1 MFNYVKNSLSKLIKS
16 RLIVL
21 VVLFALLAG
30 ILIQRLYTMQII
42 NGEKYLTDFTMQIK
56 KETTLK
62 STRGNIYDRDGNAVA
77 YNKLAYNV
85 TYEDVGSYDTTRER
99 NLAMNGSLY
108 QIMKVIEDGGDQVY
122 TNYAIDIGSDGQY
135 EFTREGFNLLRFRAD
150 IFGYA
155 DTEDLKTDERNC
167 TAEEMMQTLS
177 TKKWYGIDL
186 SVYTEEELQEYG
198 LPSSFTKE
206 EQLKLT
212 ALRSAVAQNSYQ
224 KYVTTTIAKD
234 ISKDTVA
241 VIMENKDRYPGVD
254 VEEDSIRVYEDGL
267 YMAPLIGYTGQVSA
281 EELEELNGENGNG
294 QYSSSDIVG
303 KSGLEKYFEK
313 ELRGQNGTK
322 TVYVDNLGKVL
333 KEDSEVAPQAG
344 NDIHLTI
351 DRNLQIAVYKI
362 LEQYIAGIVY
372 NKIFDA
378 EKFDKDSISS
388 EDDIL
393 IPIYD
398 VYYSLFEN
406 NVLDADHLASDDA
419 SDNEKRIY
427 SEFQSRE
434 EEIFSEIRGQMTS
447 SSATAYQDL
456 SEEMQ
461 VYESFI
467 VDDVLIEGTEVLD
480 KDKIDTNDE
489 MWTKWSND
497 GSVSLNEFLSYA
509 ISKNWIDITKVNSD
523 TTYLDTSEITGALA
537 DYVADYLSKSDAF
550 SRQVYKY
557 MIQNY
562 QISGKDICLLL
573 FDQGILKMNEED
585 YSALENGAVS
595 AYDFIMAKIYSLEIT
610 PAMLA
615 LEPCTGSAVIT
626 DPDNGDVL
634 ACVTYPGYDNNR
646 LANNMDDDY
655 FYKLNSD
662 KSSPFYNK
670 ATQEVTAPGS
680 TFKLVTT
687 LEFMREN
694 ADFDSYSYNCTGSI
708 ESGDVTIHCYGGHV
722 HGQVTLRDSLAYSC
736 NTSFSNIGRSL
747 NADTYKD
754 TAQELLF
761 NKKLPSVL
769 PYSKS
774 QFTLTSSDTE
784 AERMMTAMGQGKTQV
799 SPYHMALITS
809 AIANG
814 GTLMKPYLVDSVTN
828 NAGSVIEKTKPE
840 KYKDLMTS
848 KEAAQLKDYMTA
860 VTDYGTASVLGG
872 QNYTAAGKTG
882 TAEYSSDKEKD
893 HSWFVGIANVDNPEL
908 VISVIIEQADGSA
921 KAVNIAKK
929 VFDAYYQ

>member
-595 AYDFIMAKIYSLEIT
+595 ALSL
-610 PAMLA
+610 
-615 LEPCTGSAVIT
+615 
-626 DPDNGDVL
+626 
-634 ACVTYPGYDNNR
+634 
-646 LANNMDDDY
+646 
-655 FYKLNSD
+655 
-662 KSSPFYNK
+662 
-670 ATQEVTAPGS
+670 
-680 TFKLVTT
+680 
-687 LEFMREN
+687 
-694 ADFDSYSYNCTGSI
+694 
-708 ESGDVTIHCYGGHV
+708 IH
-722 HGQVTLRDSLAYSC
+722 
-736 NTSFSNIGRSL
+736 I
-747 NADTYKD
+747 
-754 TAQELLF
+754 
-761 NKKLPSVL
+761 
-769 PYSKS
+769 
-774 QFTLTSSDTE
+774 
-784 AERMMTAMGQGKTQV
+784 
-799 SPYHMALITS
+799 
-809 AIANG
+809 
-814 GTLMKPYLVDSVTN
+814 
-828 NAGSVIEKTKPE
+828 
-840 KYKDLMTS
+840 
-848 KEAAQLKDYMTA
+848 
-860 VTDYGTASVLGG
+860 
-872 QNYTAAGKTG
+872 
-882 TAEYSSDKEKD
+882 
-893 HSWFVGIANVDNPEL
+893 
-908 VISVIIEQADGSA
+908 
-921 KAVNIAKK
+921 
-929 VFDAYYQ
+929 

>member
-523 TTYLDTSEITGALA
+523 TTYLDTSEITGALS
-537 DYVADYLSKSDAF
+537 DYVTDYLS
-550 SRQVYKY
+550 
-557 MIQNY
+557 
-562 QISGKDICLLL
+562 
-573 FDQGILKMNEED
+573 
-585 YSALENGAVS
+585 
-595 AYDFIMAKIYSLEIT
+595 
-610 PAMLA
+610 
-615 LEPCTGSAVIT
+615 
-626 DPDNGDVL
+626 
-634 ACVTYPGYDNNR
+634 
-646 LANNMDDDY
+646 
-655 FYKLNSD
+655 
-662 KSSPFYNK
+662 
-670 ATQEVTAPGS
+670 
-680 TFKLVTT
+680 
-687 LEFMREN
+687 
-694 ADFDSYSYNCTGSI
+694 
-708 ESGDVTIHCYGGHV
+708 
-722 HGQVTLRDSLAYSC
+722 
-736 NTSFSNIGRSL
+736 
-747 NADTYKD
+747 
-754 TAQELLF
+754 
-761 NKKLPSVL
+761 
-769 PYSKS
+769 
-774 QFTLTSSDTE
+774 
-784 AERMMTAMGQGKTQV
+784 
-799 SPYHMALITS
+799 
-809 AIANG
+809 
-814 GTLMKPYLVDSVTN
+814 
-828 NAGSVIEKTKPE
+828 
-840 KYKDLMTS
+840 
-848 KEAAQLKDYMTA
+848 
-860 VTDYGTASVLGG
+860 
-872 QNYTAAGKTG
+872 
-882 TAEYSSDKEKD
+882 
-893 HSWFVGIANVDNPEL
+893 
-908 VISVIIEQADGSA
+908 
-921 KAVNIAKK
+921 
-929 VFDAYYQ
+929 

>member
-537 DYVADYLSKSDAF
+537 DYVTDYLSKSDAF

-573 FDQGILKMNEED
+573 FDQGILKMNKED

-655 FYKLNSD
+655 FCL
-662 KSSPFYNK
+662 F
-670 ATQEVTAPGS
+670 
-680 TFKLVTT
+680 
-687 LEFMREN
+687 
-694 ADFDSYSYNCTGSI
+694 
-708 ESGDVTIHCYGGHV
+708 
-722 HGQVTLRDSLAYSC
+722 
-736 NTSFSNIGRSL
+736 
-747 NADTYKD
+747 
-754 TAQELLF
+754 LL
-761 NKKLPSVL
+761 PC
-769 PYSKS
+769 
-774 QFTLTSSDTE
+774 
-784 AERMMTAMGQGKTQV
+784 R
-799 SPYHMALITS
+799 
-809 AIANG
+809 
-814 GTLMKPYLVDSVTN
+814 
-828 NAGSVIEKTKPE
+828 
-840 KYKDLMTS
+840 
-848 KEAAQLKDYMTA
+848 
-860 VTDYGTASVLGG
+860 
-872 QNYTAAGKTG
+872 
-882 TAEYSSDKEKD
+882 
-893 HSWFVGIANVDNPEL
+893 
-908 VISVIIEQADGSA
+908 
-921 KAVNIAKK
+921 
-929 VFDAYYQ
+929 

>member
-523 TTYLDTSEITGALA
+523 TTYL
-537 DYVADYLSKSDAF
+537 
-550 SRQVYKY
+550 
-557 MIQNY
+557 
-562 QISGKDICLLL
+562 
-573 FDQGILKMNEED
+573 
-585 YSALENGAVS
+585 
-595 AYDFIMAKIYSLEIT
+595 T
-610 PAMLA
+610 P
-615 LEPCTGSAVIT
+615 V
-626 DPDNGDVL
+626 
-634 ACVTYPGYDNNR
+634 
-646 LANNMDDDY
+646 
-655 FYKLNSD
+655 
-662 KSSPFYNK
+662 
-670 ATQEVTAPGS
+670 
-680 TFKLVTT
+680 
-687 LEFMREN
+687 
-694 ADFDSYSYNCTGSI
+694 
-708 ESGDVTIHCYGGHV
+708 
-722 HGQVTLRDSLAYSC
+722 
-736 NTSFSNIGRSL
+736 
-747 NADTYKD
+747 
-754 TAQELLF
+754 
-761 NKKLPSVL
+761 
-769 PYSKS
+769 KS
-774 QFTLTSSDTE
+774 QVHLPI
-784 AERMMTAMGQGKTQV
+784 M
-799 SPYHMALITS
+799 
-809 AIANG
+809 
-814 GTLMKPYLVDSVTN
+814 
-828 NAGSVIEKTKPE
+828 
-840 KYKDLMTS
+840 
-848 KEAAQLKDYMTA
+848 
-860 VTDYGTASVLGG
+860 
-872 QNYTAAGKTG
+872 
-882 TAEYSSDKEKD
+882 
-893 HSWFVGIANVDNPEL
+893 
-908 VISVIIEQADGSA
+908 
-921 KAVNIAKK
+921 
-929 VFDAYYQ
+929 